1 MHVVVVGA
9 GVVGVT
15 TAWALRQRG
24 HEVTVVER
32 LAEAGMETSR
42 ANAAQRSYGV
52 VYPWASAAM
61 VRKALPMLV
70 RQDGALKIALPPS
83 LTTLRFLLDTLRFAY
98 APGLYGLNRRAMVR
112 LAMHSRDC
120 FRQLEDTLE
129 LAFDG
134 AHAGL
139 LHLAS
144 TPAALTEYRATAAL
158 LDELGVAN
166 RLLTPAQVR
175 EAEPGMTGSGPLH
188 GALSYDTDGTGDCH
202 LFTQAL
208 AKACTAE
215 GVDFRYQ
222 TGVRCLVSDDRKVT
236 ALELETAGRAP
247 ETLAADAVVISA
259 GCGSPALLQGLGV
272 RVPIYPVKGYSL
284 TTEMEDASRGP
295 RSTVHDDY
303 FKVVS
308 TRLGNRL
315 RVTGFVELAGF
326 NRDIP
331 ERRLQTLRKS
341 VAARFPGAADLD
353 AARQWT
359 GFRPMTPDGP
369 PMIGRGPRDNLFL
382 NTGHGTFGWT
392 FSAGS
397 ADLIAQLID
406 GETPALTLDAFRPG
420 RFSE

>member
-24 HEVTVVER
+24 YQVTVVER
-32 LAEAGMETSR
+32 LEQAGLETSR

-61 VRKALPMLV
+61 VRKALPMLLNK
-70 RQDGALKIALPPS
+70 DGALKMAMPPS
-83 LTTLRFLLDTLRFAY
+83 LTTLRFLFDTLRFAY
-98 APGLYGLNRRAMVR
+98 SPGLYGLNRRAMLR

-120 FRQLEDTLE
+120 FARLHDTLD

-134 AHAGL
+134 EHGGL

-144 TPAALTEYRATAAL
+144 SPAALAEYRGTKVL
-158 LDELGVAN
+158 LDELGIAN

-188 GALSYDTDGTGDCH
+188 GALSFDTDGTGDCH

-208 AKACTAE
+208 ARACEAE
-215 GVDFRYQ
+215 GVGFRFR
-222 TGVRCLVSDDRKVT
+222 TGVRCLVADDHRVS
-236 ALELETAGRAP
+236 AVELQREGGAP
-247 ETLAADAVVISA
+247 ETLAADAVVIAA
-259 GCGSPALLQGLGV
+259 GCASPGLLHGLGM

-284 TTEMEDASRGP
+284 TTEMTDLSRGP

-308 TRLGNRL
+308 TRLGERL
-315 RVTGFVELAGF
+315 RVTGFVELSGF

-331 ERRLQTLRKS
+331 ERRLDTLRKS
-341 VAARFPGAADLD
+341 VAARFPGAADLTD
-353 AARQWT
+353 ARQWT

-369 PMIGRGPRDNLFL
+369 PMIGRGPRENLFL

-397 ADLIAQLID
+397 AELIAQVID
-406 GETPALTLDAFRPG
+406 GETPALNLDPFRPG

>member
-24 HEVTVVER
+24 HRVTVVER
-32 LAEAGMETSR
+32 LAEAGLETSR

-70 RQDGALKIALPPS
+70 RQDGALKMALPPS
-83 LTTLRFLLDTLRFAY
+83 MATLRFLLDTLRFAY

-112 LAMHSRDC
+112 LAMHSREC
-120 FRQLEDTLE
+120 FGQLEDLLD

-134 AHAGL
+134 DHAGL

-144 TPAALTEYRATAAL
+144 SPEALAEYRATAAL

-175 EAEPGMTGSGPLH
+175 EVEPGMTGHGPLH

-208 AKACTAE
+208 ARATRADD
-215 GVDFRYQ
+215 VSFRYR
-222 TGVRCLVSDDRKVT
+222 TGVRSLVTDARRVSAL
-236 ALELETAGRAP
+236 ALETEAGER
-247 ETLAADAVVISA
+247 ETLDADAVVICA
-259 GCGSPALLQGLGV
+259 GCTSPHLLQGLGL

-284 TTEMEDASRGP
+284 TTEMTDASRGP
-295 RSTVHDDY
+295 RSTVHDDH

-315 RVTGFVELAGF
+315 RVSGFVELADF
-326 NRDIP
+326 DRAIP

-341 VAARFPGAADLD
+341 VAARFPGAADLSQ
-353 AARQWT
+353 ARPWT

-369 PMIGRGPRDNLFL
+369 PMLGRGPRDNLFL

-392 FSAGS
+392 LSAGS
-397 ADLIAQLID
+397 ADLIARLID
-406 GETPALTLDAFRPG
+406 GEALPLNLDPFRPG